1 MKELAPGGNAA
12 KRGPL
17 FASRR
22 FVFGVFFAIS
32 AFNYL
37 DRYVLVGAAN
47 TIAKELGFSLDGI
60 GVVTSAFIVVY
71 TLSTIPL
78 GMWADRTKRKNVVAI
93 CLAIWSVATALS
105 ALSVNLLTLFLSRMV
120 LGIGEA
126 GYFPAGTALLSDYF
140 ERARRSRIMS
150 WWSAAQYVG
159 VLGGF
164 ALGGALAGLY
174 AGSWRLAFLVTGLPG
189 LLLALLVWRI
199 HEPARN
205 QADEETILQEG
216 LATSPVVDEVETPL
230 STSSSQSAL
239 KLCLILLRIK
249 TLAALIGMQVFA
261 FFVLGV
267 SSTFLPTYLQQ
278 HDTFGLKS
286 GPAGL
291 YSGGVV
297 VVGGLLGTVIG
308 GFLADLLSR
317 RYVGGRMLICGIAF
331 LCAAPV
337 FVFAMSTRNFIAFT
351 IFFLLTVLLLAVYN
365 GPSTAATQD
374 VVPSWL
380 RASAV
385 AVSIMLAH
393 LFGDA
398 FSPALVGIL
407 ASNVDPTHGL
417 HFQTG
422 FAGQDLSL
430 ALLWTCTPALILAGL
445 AGILGSRWMKVDIAA
460 ATYAERTKK
469 PTSRSD
475 HPSRLSSS

>member
-1 MKELAPGGNAA
+1 MRERGSDPGGV
-12 KRGPL
+12 KRPL

-47 TIAKELGFSLDGI
+47 TVARELGFSLDGI
-60 GVVTSAFIVVY
+60 GIVTSAFVVVY

-78 GMWADRTKRKNVVAI
+78 GLWADRTKRKNVVAL
-93 CLAIWSVATALS
+93 CLTIWSAATALS
-105 ALSVNLLTLFLSRMV
+105 ALSVNLLTLFLSRMI

-140 ERARRSRIMS
+140 DRARRSRIMS

-164 ALGGALAGLY
+164 GLGGALAGLY
-174 AGSWRLAFLVTGLPG
+174 TGSWRLAFLVTGLPG

-199 HEPARN
+199 REPARN
-205 QADEETILQEG
+205 QADEEIVSQED
-216 LATSPVVDEVETPL
+216 LAASPDAVNEAAIPL

-249 TLAALIGMQVFA
+249 TLAALIVMQIFA

-267 SSTFLPTYLQQ
+267 TSTFLPTYLQQ
-278 HDTFGLKS
+278 QDTFGLKS
-286 GPAGL
+286 GVAGL

-297 VVGGLLGTVIG
+297 VVGGLLGTVTG
-308 GFLADLLSR
+308 GFLSDLLSR
-317 RYVGGRMLICGIAF
+317 RYRGGRMLICGITF
-331 LCAAPV
+331 SCAVPV
-337 FVFAMSTRNFIAFT
+337 FVLAMFARNFIAFT
-351 IFFLLTVLLLAVYN
+351 FFFLLTVLLLAVYN
-365 GPSTAATQD
+365 GPTTAATQD

-380 RASAV
+380 RASAT
-385 AVSIMLAH
+385 ALSIMIAH

-407 ASNVDPTHGL
+407 AASFDPTHGL

-445 AGILGSRWMKVDIAA
+445 AGVLGSRWMKVDIAV
-460 ATYAERTKK
+460 ATDAERMKK
-469 PTSRSD
+469 PAQM
-475 HPSRLSSS
+475 

>member
-1 MKELAPGGNAA
+1 MGELAAPPDHSVV
-12 KRGPL
+12 KRSL

-47 TIAKELGFSLDGI
+47 TVAKELGFSLDGI
-60 GVVTSAFIVVY
+60 GIVTSAFIVVY

-78 GMWADRTKRKNVVAI
+78 GLWADRTKRKNVVTI
-93 CLAIWSVATALS
+93 CLAIWSIATALS
-105 ALSVNLLTLFLSRMV
+105 AFSVNLLTLFLSRMV

-140 ERARRSRIMS
+140 ERSSRSRIMS

-164 ALGGALAGLY
+164 ALGGTLAGLY
-174 AGSWRLAFLVTGLPG
+174 MGSWRLAFLVTGIPG
-189 LLLALLVWRI
+189 LLLALLVWKIR
-199 HEPARN
+199 EPRRN
-205 QADEETILQEG
+205 QADEE
-216 LATSPVVDEVETPL
+216 SVVQVDQAALPLKDGMEAPL
-230 STSSSQSAL
+230 SKNSSQGGL
-239 KLCLILLRIK
+239 KLCLRLLRIK
-249 TLAALIGMQVFA
+249 TLAALVVMQIFA
-261 FFVLGV
+261 YFVLGV

-286 GPAGL
+286 GAAGL

-297 VVGGLLGTVIG
+297 VVGGLLGTVLG

-317 RYVGGRMLICGIAF
+317 RYTGGRLLICGISF
-331 LCAAPV
+331 LCATPA
-337 FVFAMSTRNFIAFT
+337 FVFAMLARNFTAFT
-351 IFFLLTVLLLAVYN
+351 IFFLLSVLLLAVYN

-374 VVPSWL
+374 IVPSWL

-398 FSPALVGIL
+398 FSPTLVGFL
-407 ASNVDPTHGL
+407 AANVDPTHGQ
-417 HFQTG
+417 HFQMG
-422 FAGQDLSL
+422 VAGQDLSM
-430 ALLWTCTPALILAGL
+430 ALLWTCAPALVLAGL
-445 AGILGSRWMKVDIAA
+445 AGIAGSRWMKADIAS
-460 ATYAERTKK
+460 ATSAER
-469 PTSRSD
+469 SFA
-475 HPSRLSSS
+475 

>member
-1 MKELAPGGNAA
+1 MGELTTPIARDAA
-12 KRGPL
+12 KRFL

-47 TIAKELGFSLDGI
+47 TVAKELGFSLDGI
-60 GVVTSAFIVVY
+60 GIVTSAFIVVY

-78 GMWADRTKRKNVVAI
+78 GMWADRTKRKNVVAV
-93 CLAIWSVATALS
+93 CLVIWSVATALS
-105 ALSVNLLTLFLSRMV
+105 AFSVNLLTLFLSRMV
-120 LGIGEA
+120 LGVGEA

-174 AGSWRLAFLVTGLPG
+174 MGSWRLAFLVTGIPG
-189 LLLALLVWRI
+189 LLLALLVWKI
-199 HEPARN
+199 QEPRRN
-205 QADEETILQEG
+205 QADEEAAPAVSLT
-216 LATSPVVDEVETPL
+216 ASPLIDEVETPL
-230 STSSSQSAL
+230 TVSSSQRGL
-239 KLCLILLRIK
+239 RLCLTLLRIK
-249 TLAALIGMQVFA
+249 TLAALVLMQIFA

-267 SSTFLPTYLQQ
+267 TSTFLPTYLQQ

-286 GPAGL
+286 GVAGL

-297 VVGGLLGTVIG
+297 VVGGLLGTVLG
-308 GFLADLLSR
+308 GFLSDLLSR
-317 RYVGGRMLICGIAF
+317 RYAGGRMLICGIAF
-331 LCAAPV
+331 LCATPI
-337 FVFAMSTRNFIAFT
+337 FVFAMFARNFIAFT
-351 IFFLLTVLLLAVYN
+351 FFFLLSVLLLAVYN

-374 VVPSWL
+374 IVPSWL

-385 AVSIMLAH
+385 AISLMLAH

-407 ASNVDPTHGL
+407 AANVDPTHGL
-417 HFQTG
+417 HFQMG
-422 FAGQDLSL
+422 LAGLDLSR

-445 AGILGSRWMKVDIAA
+445 VGILGSRWMKEDIDS
-460 ATYAERTKK
+460 ATSAERMKRTA
-469 PTSRSD
+469 
-475 HPSRLSSS
+475 

>member
-1 MKELAPGGNAA
+1 MEERAPDRSAA
-12 KRGPL
+12 KPSL

-47 TIAKELGFSLDGI
+47 TVAKELGFSLDGI
-60 GVVTSAFIVVY
+60 GIVTSAFIVVY

-78 GMWADRTKRKNVVAI
+78 GMWADRTKRKNVVTI

-140 ERARRSRIMS
+140 ERSRRSRIMS

-174 AGSWRLAFLVTGLPG
+174 TGSWRLAFLVTGLPG

-199 HEPARN
+199 REPARN
-205 QADEETILQEG
+205 QADEETVSQES
-216 LATSPVVDEVETPL
+216 LAASPAVDEVVTPL

-239 KLCLILLRIK
+239 RLCLTLLRIK
-249 TLAALIGMQVFA
+249 TMAALIVMQIFA
-261 FFVLGV
+261 YFVLGV
-267 SSTFLPTYLQQ
+267 TSTFLPTYLQQ

-286 GPAGL
+286 GAAGL

-308 GFLADLLSR
+308 GYLADVLSR
-317 RYVGGRMLICGIAF
+317 RYIGGRMLICGITF
-331 LCAAPV
+331 LCAVPI
-337 FVFAMSTRNFIAFT
+337 FVFAMLARNFIVFT
-351 IFFLLTVLLLAVYN
+351 IFFLLSVLLLAVYN
-365 GPSTAATQD
+365 GPTTAATQD

-398 FSPALVGIL
+398 FSPALVGLL
-407 ASNVDPTHGL
+407 AANIDPTHGL

-430 ALLWTCTPALILAGL
+430 ALLWTCTPALLLAGL
-445 AGILGSRWMKVDIAA
+445 AGVLGSRWMKIDIDA
-460 ATYAERTKK
+460 ATNAERTK
-469 PTSRSD
+469 
-475 HPSRLSSS
+475 RLAQI

>member
-1 MKELAPGGNAA
+1 MGERTTPLDHDVV
-12 KRGPL
+12 KRSL

-47 TIAKELGFSLDGI
+47 TVAKELGFSLDGI
-60 GVVTSAFIVVY
+60 GIVTSAFIVVY

-78 GMWADRTKRKNVVAI
+78 GMWADRTKRKNVVTI
-93 CLAIWSVATALS
+93 CLVIWSVATALS
-105 ALSVNLLTLFLSRMV
+105 AFSVNLLTLFLSRMV

-140 ERARRSRIMS
+140 ERASRSRIMS

-174 AGSWRLAFLVTGLPG
+174 IGSWRLAFLVTGIPG
-189 LLLALLVWRI
+189 LLLALLVWKI
-199 HEPARN
+199 HEPGRN
-205 QADEETILQEG
+205 QADEAIPQAG
-216 LATSPVVDEVETPL
+216 LVASPVVDEVETPL
-230 STSSSQSAL
+230 STSSSQGAL
-239 KLCLILLRIK
+239 RLVQTLLRIR
-249 TLAALIGMQVFA
+249 TLAALVVMQIFA
-261 FFVLGV
+261 YFVLGV
-267 SSTFLPTYLQQ
+267 ASTFLPTYLQQ

-286 GPAGL
+286 GAAGL

-297 VVGGLLGTVIG
+297 VVGGLLGTVLG
-308 GFLADLLSR
+308 GFLADVLSR
-317 RYVGGRMLICGIAF
+317 RYAGGRMLICGISF
-331 LCAAPV
+331 LCATPV
-337 FVFAMSTRNFIAFT
+337 FVLAMLARNFIAFT
-351 IFFLLTVLLLAVYN
+351 LCLLLTVLLLAVYN

-374 VVPSWL
+374 IVPSWL

-407 ASNVDPTHGL
+407 AANIDPTHGL
-417 HFQTG
+417 HFQASM
-422 FAGQDLSL
+422 AGQDLSM
-430 ALLWTCTPALILAGL
+430 ALLWTCTPALVLAGL
-445 AGILGSRWMKVDIAA
+445 VGILGSRWMKADIAS
-460 ATYAERTKK
+460 ATAVEHTKNK
-469 PTSRSD
+469 EEITAR
-475 HPSRLSSS
+475 